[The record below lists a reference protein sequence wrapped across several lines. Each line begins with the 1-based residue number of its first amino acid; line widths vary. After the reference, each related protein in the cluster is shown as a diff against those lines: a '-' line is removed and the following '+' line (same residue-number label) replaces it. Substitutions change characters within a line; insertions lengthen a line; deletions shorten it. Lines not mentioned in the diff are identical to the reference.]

1 MKETM
6 KKHPL
11 LEEDDAGY
19 DYPSPKGKLVFTR
32 CLSDDEPPME
42 RDSPLH
48 AALSRTSTSFNRQVT
63 APAVMQVANF
73 FLDAEMTVLYE
84 GNNSSL
90 TNSKVRR
97 SSVISCKSDETD
109 VVSADLDVAV
119 KSVSLADDASNLAM
133 LRRECEIL
141 RRLGHHPHIMSALA
155 YEECECE
162 MILVTRL
169 ASEGDLS
176 RLAPIG
182 SCLEELQ
189 VRRLTQQ
196 LLSAFQY
203 LEEKRIVHGDVKPQ
217 NVLISLGQGAFLAQ
231 LTDFGLSREI
241 PEGEPFVL
249 LEHVQGSYGF
259 VPSEVKHKRQLS
271 FAADL
276 FALGVMTFRLLSSYD
291 PFYPASAVDSELLF
305 DSDCWEP
312 LSSMAK
318 DLRSACSRPTLQ
330 QARGTASELLSGDK
344 WLQADEA
351 ALALERGSASPTPL
365 PIIGFHS
372 LEAAA
377 ELWKALHKEI
387 VDWPSLSSRKTP
399 PTCCGIRPSLLAL
412 KLFSPFV
419 MAFSGS
425 RSRHMRSLE
434 VILCYS
440 CTLDML
446 TAPHLKC
453 VLVRYLR
460 ACTDMC
466 IYLIGR

>member
-6 KKHPL
+6 KKHAL
-11 LEEDDAGY
+11 LEDEEDDASF
-19 DYPSPKGKLVFTR
+19 DYPSPKEKLVFTR

-48 AALSRTSTSFNRQVT
+48 AALTRTSASFNRQVT

-73 FLDAEMTVLYE
+73 ILDGEMTVLYE

-133 LRRECEIL
+133 LRRKCEIL

-189 VRRLTQQ
+189 VRRLSQQ

-312 LSSMAK
+312 LSNMAK
-318 DLRSACSRPTLQ
+318 DFAVRLLSPDPA
-330 QARGTASELLSGDK
+330 ARGTASELLSGDK

-351 ALALERGSASPTPL
+351 ALALERGSSSPTPL

-372 LEAAA
+372 LEDAA

-387 VDWPSLSSRKTP
+387 R
-399 PTCCGIRPSLLAL
+399 
-412 KLFSPFV
+412 
-419 MAFSGS
+419 
-425 RSRHMRSLE
+425 
-434 VILCYS
+434 
-440 CTLDML
+440 
-446 TAPHLKC
+446 
-453 VLVRYLR
+453 
-460 ACTDMC
+460 
-466 IYLIGR
+466 